1 MTNQDLLLRDFHP
14 KSALVTE
21 EHFPQKPKFPVFD
34 AHVRDGKFFDPA
46 LDGDWVIQD
55 IPATLAVLDDLN
67 VRYLANM
74 DGGWGDLLKQNLERY
89 NERYPERFCL
99 FCWVDW
105 EDAVKPGGGEKWAR
119 ELERSVKA
127 GAVGLKI
134 FKTLGCNFRD
144 EAGKLIMQDDP
155 RLNPIWEAAA
165 ELNIPV
171 MIHTADPVA
180 FYEPLDETN
189 ERYEE
194 LDEHPDWHF
203 YGKDYPP
210 FMEMMTR
217 LLNLV
222 DSHPKTKFIGAHVM
236 NYSENLNYV
245 AKALDRYPN
254 LYVDITERIGEMG
267 RQPYTA
273 RKFLIDYADR
283 ILFGTDSF
291 AIDPHHYRTN
301 YRFLETED
309 EYFDYG
315 RNQGRWNIYGVH
327 LPDDVLR
334 KIYHENA
341 LKLYPGSKIR

>member
-1 MTNQDLLLRDFHP
+1 
-14 KSALVTE
+14 VTE
-21 EHFPQKPKFPVFD
+21 EHIPQRAKFPVID
-34 AHVRDGKFFDPA
+34 AHVHFGRWKRDGKFFDPA
-46 LDGDWVIQD
+46 LDGDWTVQD
-55 IPATLAVLDDLN
+55 VPATLRLYDDLN
-67 VRYLANM
+67 VRFVANM

-89 NERYPERFCL
+89 NERFPDRFCT

-105 EDAVKPGGGEKWAR
+105 EDAVRPGGGERWAR

-134 FKTLGCNFRD
+134 FKTLGCTFRD
-144 EAGKLIMQDDP
+144 ESGKLIMQDDP

-194 LDEHPDWHF
+194 LEEHPDWHF
-203 YGKDYPP
+203 YGKDYPS
-210 FMEMMTR
+210 FMEMMER
-217 LLNLV
+217 LLHLV
-222 DSHPKTKFIGAHVM
+222 ESHPKTIFIGAHVM
-236 NYSENLNYV
+236 NYSENLKYV
-245 AKALDRYPN
+245 ANALDKYPN
-254 LYVDITERIGEMG
+254 LYVDIVERIGEMG

-291 AIDPHHYRTN
+291 SVDPHHYRTQF
-301 YRFLETED
+301 RFLETED
-309 EYFDYG
+309 EYFNYG
-315 RNQGRWNIYGVH
+315 RNQGRWNIYGVY
-327 LPDDVLR
+327 LPDNVLK

-341 LKLYPGSKIR
+341 LKLYRGSRI